1 MLTNK
6 RERARQ
12 QRAALWATRDN
23 VQRHAL
29 SMSMPWLAFVNI
41 AFALMIFFRNL
52 IFTYFDKRLLTHRA
66 VIPYIEAALIAVII
80 ISAIL
85 VIIALTPR
93 LAQGRYTLN
102 IITGL
107 LLALSLCWSLSN
119 YCFIFF
125 WTLPFAWPLLV
136 ILMTTGLTAL
146 YHHWPGITAFML
158 PLWVTA
164 LLAGIQLHYHTEI
177 RFLILWAIFTAI
189 LLYGRRILQRWYDE
203 AWDTHQENMQL
214 IQRLESIANQD
225 ALTGTANR
233 RALNAYLAAI
243 WQQKTPLALMMIDV
257 DYFKRYND
265 RYGHQAGDECLS
277 SVAQVLKMAVRA
289 EGDLVARYGGEEFV
303 VVLPGVSLAHAT
315 AIAERIQQK
324 IREAGLPHAASAVAS
339 EVTVSIGIVASDGTV
354 PIETLIAG
362 RTVRCIR
369 RKIKDVINGL
379 INPETLPGK
388 EKG

>member
-1 MLTNK
+1 MLKNK
-6 RERARQ
+6 QEQARE

-41 AFALMIFFRNL
+41 AFALMIFFRNF
-52 IFTYFDKRLLTHRA
+52 IFTYFDQKLLTHRA
-66 VIPYIEAALIAVII
+66 IIPYIEMSLIAVII
-80 ISAIL
+80 ISTIL
-85 VIIALTPR
+85 AIIAVTPR

-136 ILMTTGLTAL
+136 ILLTTGLTAL
-146 YHHWPGITAFML
+146 YHHWPGIIAFML

-164 LLAGIQLHYHTEI
+164 LLAGVQIHYDVDV
-177 RFLILWAIFTAI
+177 RFLTLWAIFTAI

-233 RALNAYLAAI
+233 RALDAFLGQL
-243 WQQKTPLALMMIDV
+243 WQQNVPLALMMIDV

-265 RYGHQAGDECLS
+265 HYGHQAGDECLS

-289 EGDLVARYGGEEFV
+289 EGDLVARYGGGEFV
-303 VVLPGVSLAHAT
+303 VALPGVSLAHAT

-324 IREAGLPHAASAVAS
+324 IHEAALPHEAS
-339 EVTVSIGIVASDGTV
+339 EVAAVVTVSIGIVASDGTV
-354 PIETLIAG
+354 PMETLIARADSALYQAKNKG
-362 RTVRCIR
+362 R
-369 RKIKDVINGL
+369 NQWSY
-379 INPETLPGK
+379 
-388 EKG
+388 

>member
-1 MLTNK
+1 M
-6 RERARQ
+6 
-12 QRAALWATRDN
+12 
-23 VQRHAL
+23 
-29 SMSMPWLAFVNI
+29 
-41 AFALMIFFRNL
+41 
-52 IFTYFDKRLLTHRA
+52 
-66 VIPYIEAALIAVII
+66 
-80 ISAIL
+80 
-85 VIIALTPR
+85 
-93 LAQGRYTLN
+93 N

-289 EGDLVARYGGEEFV
+289 EGDLVARYGGEEFAV
-303 VVLPGVSLAHAT
+303 VFP
-315 AIAERIQQK
+315 AEHIDNARTLLETWRINVERRTW
-324 IREAGLPHAASAVAS
+324 REDGLTVTFSAGLGEWNMEPLDKLV
-339 EVTVSIGIVASDGTV
+339 VSVDEA
-354 PIETLIAG
+354 LYKA
-362 RTVRCIR
+362 
-369 RKIKDVINGL
+369 KQQ
-379 INPETLPGK
+379 GK
-388 EKG
+388 NRILRA

>member
-6 RERARQ
+6 RERAWQ

-354 PIETLIAG
+354 PIETLIARADSALYQAKNKG
-362 RTVRCIR
+362 R
-369 RKIKDVINGL
+369 NQWSY
-379 INPETLPGK
+379 
-388 EKG
+388 

>member
-12 QRAALWATRDN
+12 QRTALWATRDD

-29 SMSMPWLAFVNI
+29 SMSLPWLAFVNI
-41 AFALMIFFRNL
+41 AFALMIFSRNF
-52 IFTYFDKRLLTHRA
+52 IFTYFDKKLLTHQA
-66 VIPYIEAALIAVII
+66 VIPYIEIALIAVII

-85 VIIALTPR
+85 VIIAITPR

-102 IITGL
+102 IITAL
-107 LLALSLCWSLSN
+107 LLVLSLCWSLSN

-125 WTLPFAWPLLV
+125 WALPFAWPLLV
-136 ILMTTGLTAL
+136 ILLTTGLTAL
-146 YHHWPGITAFML
+146 YHHWPGIIAFML
-158 PLWVTA
+158 PLWGTA
-164 LLAGIQLHYHTEI
+164 LLAGIQIHYHAEI
-177 RFLILWAIFTAI
+177 RFLILWTIFTAI

-233 RALNAYLAAI
+233 RALNAYLAEI
-243 WQQKTPLALMMIDV
+243 WQQNTPLSLMMIDV

-289 EGDLVARYGGEEFV
+289 EDDLVARYGGEEFV
-303 VVLPGVSLAHAT
+303 VALPRVPLVHAT

-324 IREAGLPHAASAVAS
+324 IHEAGLPHEASEVAS
-339 EVTVSIGIVASDGTV
+339 VVTVSIGIVDSDGTV
-354 PIETLIAG
+354 PMETLIARADSALYQAKNKG
-362 RTVRCIR
+362 R
-369 RKIKDVINGL
+369 NQWSY
-379 INPETLPGK
+379 
-388 EKG
+388 

>member
-12 QRAALWATRDN
+12 QRAVLWATRDN

-107 LLALSLCWSLSN
+107 LLVLSLCWSLSN

-354 PIETLIAG
+354 PIETLIARADSALYQAKNKG
-362 RTVRCIR
+362 R
-369 RKIKDVINGL
+369 NQWSY
-379 INPETLPGK
+379 
-388 EKG
+388 

>member
-203 AWDTHQENMQL
+203 AWDNHQENMQL

-354 PIETLIAG
+354 PIETLIARADSALYQAKNKG
-362 RTVRCIR
+362 R
-369 RKIKDVINGL
+369 NQWSY
-379 INPETLPGK
+379 
-388 EKG
+388 

>member
-12 QRAALWATRDN
+12 QRTALWATRDD

-29 SMSMPWLAFVNI
+29 SMSLPWLAFVNI
-41 AFALMIFFRNL
+41 AFALMIFSRNF
-52 IFTYFDKRLLTHRA
+52 IFTYFDKKLLTHQA
-66 VIPYIEAALIAVII
+66 VIPYIEIALIAVII

-85 VIIALTPR
+85 VIIAITPR

-102 IITGL
+102 IITAL
-107 LLALSLCWSLSN
+107 LLVLSLCWSLSN

-125 WTLPFAWPLLV
+125 WALPFAWPLLV
-136 ILMTTGLTAL
+136 ILLTTGLTAL
-146 YHHWPGITAFML
+146 YHHWPGIIAFML
-158 PLWVTA
+158 PLWGTA
-164 LLAGIQLHYHTEI
+164 LLAGIQIHYHAEI
-177 RFLILWAIFTAI
+177 RFLILWTIFTAI

-233 RALNAYLAAI
+233 RALNAYLAEI
-243 WQQKTPLALMMIDV
+243 WQQNTPLSLMMIDV

-277 SVAQVLKMAVRA
+277 SVAQVLKWRSGPKMIWWLAMA
-289 EGDLVARYGGEEFV
+289 ARNLWWRCLGFPWCMPPR
-303 VVLPGVSLAHAT
+303 LP
-315 AIAERIQQK
+315 
-324 IREAGLPHAASAVAS
+324 SAFS
-339 EVTVSIGIVASDGTV
+339 RKFT
-354 PIETLIAG
+354 
-362 RTVRCIR
+362 R
-369 RKIKDVINGL
+369 RRFL
-379 INPETLPGK
+379 MRHQRWRRW
-388 EKG
+388 

>member
-41 AFALMIFFRNL
+41 AFALMIFFRNF

-164 LLAGIQLHYHTEI
+164 LLAGIQLHYPTEI

-354 PIETLIAG
+354 PIETLIARADSALYQAKNKG
-362 RTVRCIR
+362 R
-369 RKIKDVINGL
+369 NQWSY
-379 INPETLPGK
+379 
-388 EKG
+388 

>member
-1 MLTNK
+1 
-6 RERARQ
+6 
-12 QRAALWATRDN
+12 DN

-41 AFALMIFFRNL
+41 AFALMIFFRNF

-354 PIETLIAG
+354 PIETLIARADSALYQAKNKG
-362 RTVRCIR
+362 R
-369 RKIKDVINGL
+369 NQWSY
-379 INPETLPGK
+379 
-388 EKG
+388 

>member
-6 RERARQ
+6 RERAPQ
-12 QRAALWATRDN
+12 PPPALWATRDN

-41 AFALMIFFRNL
+41 AFALMIFFRNF

-85 VIIALTPR
+85 VIIAVTPR

-354 PIETLIAG
+354 PIETLIARADSALYQAKNNG
-362 RTVRCIR
+362 R
-369 RKIKDVINGL
+369 NQWSY
-379 INPETLPGK
+379 
-388 EKG
+388 

>member
-12 QRAALWATRDN
+12 QRTALWATRDD

-29 SMSMPWLAFVNI
+29 SMSLPWLAFVNI
-41 AFALMIFFRNL
+41 AFALMIFSRNF
-52 IFTYFDKRLLTHRA
+52 IFTYFDKKLLTHQ
-66 VIPYIEAALIAVII
+66 VIIPYIEIALIAVII
-80 ISAIL
+80 ISGIL
-85 VIIALTPR
+85 VIIAVTPR

-102 IITGL
+102 IITAL
-107 LLALSLCWSLSN
+107 LLVLSLCWSLSN

-125 WTLPFAWPLLV
+125 WALPFAWPLLV
-136 ILMTTGLTAL
+136 ILLTTGLTAL
-146 YHHWPGITAFML
+146 YHHWPGIIAFML
-158 PLWVTA
+158 PLWGTA
-164 LLAGIQLHYHTEI
+164 LLAGIQIHYHAEI

-233 RALNAYLAAI
+233 RALNAYLAEI
-243 WQQKTPLALMMIDV
+243 WQQNTPLSLMMIDV

-289 EGDLVARYGGEEFV
+289 EDDLVARYGGEEFV
-303 VVLPGVSLAHAT
+303 VALPRVPLVHAT

-324 IREAGLPHAASAVAS
+324 IHEAALPHEASEVAS
-339 EVTVSIGIVASDGTV
+339 VVTVSIGIVDSDGTV
-354 PIETLIAG
+354 PMDTLIARADSALYQAKNKG
-362 RTVRCIR
+362 R
-369 RKIKDVINGL
+369 NQWSY
-379 INPETLPGK
+379 
-388 EKG
+388 

>member
-12 QRAALWATRDN
+12 QRTALWATRDD

-29 SMSMPWLAFVNI
+29 SMSLPWLAFVNI
-41 AFALMIFFRNL
+41 AFALMIFSRNF
-52 IFTYFDKRLLTHRA
+52 IFTYFDKKLLTHQA
-66 VIPYIEAALIAVII
+66 VIPYIEIALIAVII

-85 VIIALTPR
+85 VIIAITPR

-102 IITGL
+102 IITAL
-107 LLALSLCWSLSN
+107 LLVLSLCWSLSN

-125 WTLPFAWPLLV
+125 WALPFAWPLLV
-136 ILMTTGLTAL
+136 ILLTTGLTAL
-146 YHHWPGITAFML
+146 YHHWPGIIAFML
-158 PLWVTA
+158 PLWGTA
-164 LLAGIQLHYHTEI
+164 LLAGIQIHYHAEI
-177 RFLILWAIFTAI
+177 RFLILWTIFTAI

-233 RALNAYLAAI
+233 RALNAYLAEI
-243 WQQKTPLALMMIDV
+243 WQQNTPLSLMMIDV

-277 SVAQVLKMAVRA
+277 SVAQVLKMAVRV
-289 EGDLVARYGGEEFV
+289 EDDLVARYGGEEFV
-303 VVLPGVSLAHAT
+303 VALPRVPLVHAT

-324 IREAGLPHAASAVAS
+324 IHEAALPHEASEVAS
-339 EVTVSIGIVASDGTV
+339 VVTVSIGIVDSDGTV
-354 PIETLIAG
+354 PMETLIARADSALYQAKNKG
-362 RTVRCIR
+362 R
-369 RKIKDVINGL
+369 NQWSY
-379 INPETLPGK
+379 
-388 EKG
+388 

>member
-41 AFALMIFFRNL
+41 AFALMIFFLNF

-85 VIIALTPR
+85 VIIAVTPR
-93 LAQGRYTLN
+93 LAQGQYTLN

-354 PIETLIAG
+354 PIETLIARADSALYQAKNKG
-362 RTVRCIR
+362 R
-369 RKIKDVINGL
+369 NQWSY
-379 INPETLPGK
+379 
-388 EKG
+388 

>member
-12 QRAALWATRDN
+12 QRTALWATRDD

-29 SMSMPWLAFVNI
+29 SMSLPWLAFVNI
-41 AFALMIFFRNL
+41 AFALMIFSRNF
-52 IFTYFDKRLLTHRA
+52 IFTYFDKKLLTHQA
-66 VIPYIEAALIAVII
+66 VIPYIEIALIAVII

-85 VIIALTPR
+85 VIIAITPR
-93 LAQGRYTLN
+93 LAQGRYKLN
-102 IITGL
+102 IITAL
-107 LLALSLCWSLSN
+107 LLVLSLCWSLSN

-125 WTLPFAWPLLV
+125 WALPFAWPLLV
-136 ILMTTGLTAL
+136 ILLTTGLTAL
-146 YHHWPGITAFML
+146 YHHWPGIIAFML
-158 PLWVTA
+158 PLWGTA
-164 LLAGIQLHYHTEI
+164 LLAGIQIHYHAEI
-177 RFLILWAIFTAI
+177 RFLILWTIFTAI

-233 RALNAYLAAI
+233 RALNAYLAEI
-243 WQQKTPLALMMIDV
+243 WQQNTPLSLMMIDV

-289 EGDLVARYGGEEFV
+289 EDDLVARYGGEEFV
-303 VVLPGVSLAHAT
+303 VALPRVPLVHAT

-324 IREAGLPHAASAVAS
+324 IHEAALPHEASEVAS
-339 EVTVSIGIVASDGTV
+339 VVTVSIGIVDSDGTV
-354 PIETLIAG
+354 PMETLIARADSALYQAKNKG
-362 RTVRCIR
+362 R
-369 RKIKDVINGL
+369 NQWSY
-379 INPETLPGK
+379 
-388 EKG
+388 

>member
-12 QRAALWATRDN
+12 QRTALWATRDD

-29 SMSMPWLAFVNI
+29 SMSLPWLAFVNI
-41 AFALMIFFRNL
+41 AFALMIFSRNF
-52 IFTYFDKRLLTHRA
+52 IFTYFDKKLLTHQA
-66 VIPYIEAALIAVII
+66 VIPCIEIALIAVII

-85 VIIALTPR
+85 VIIAITPR

-102 IITGL
+102 IITAL
-107 LLALSLCWSLSN
+107 LLVLSLCWSLSN

-125 WTLPFAWPLLV
+125 WALPFAWPLLV
-136 ILMTTGLTAL
+136 ILLTTGLTAL
-146 YHHWPGITAFML
+146 YHHWPGIIAFML
-158 PLWVTA
+158 PLWGTA
-164 LLAGIQLHYHTEI
+164 LLAGIQIHYHAEI
-177 RFLILWAIFTAI
+177 RFLILWTIFTAI

-233 RALNAYLAAI
+233 RALNAYLAEI
-243 WQQKTPLALMMIDV
+243 WQQNTPLSLMMIDV

-289 EGDLVARYGGEEFV
+289 EDDLVARYGGEEFV
-303 VVLPGVSLAHAT
+303 VALPRVPLVHAT

-324 IREAGLPHAASAVAS
+324 IHEAALPHEASEVAS
-339 EVTVSIGIVASDGTV
+339 VVTVSIGIVDSDGTV
-354 PIETLIAG
+354 PMETLIARADSALYQAKNKG
-362 RTVRCIR
+362 R
-369 RKIKDVINGL
+369 NQWSY
-379 INPETLPGK
+379 
-388 EKG
+388 

>member
-12 QRAALWATRDN
+12 QRTALWATRDD

-29 SMSMPWLAFVNI
+29 SMSLPWLAFVNI
-41 AFALMIFFRNL
+41 AFALMIFSRNF
-52 IFTYFDKRLLTHRA
+52 IFTYFDKKLLTHQA
-66 VIPYIEAALIAVII
+66 VIPYIEIALIAVII

-85 VIIALTPR
+85 VIIAVTPR

-146 YHHWPGITAFML
+146 YHHWPGIIAFML
-158 PLWVTA
+158 PMWVTA
-164 LLAGIQLHYHTEI
+164 LLAGVQIHYDGEF
-177 RFLILWAIFTAI
+177 RFLTLWAIFTAI

-214 IQRLESIANQD
+214 IQRLESIANRD

-233 RALNAYLAAI
+233 RALNAFLAQL
-243 WQQKTPLALMMIDV
+243 WEQKAPLALIMIDV

-265 RYGHQAGDECLS
+265 HYGHQAGDDCLS

-289 EGDLVARYGGEEFV
+289 EDDLVARYGGEEFV
-303 VVLPGVSLAHAT
+303 VSLPGVSLAHAT
-315 AIAERIQQK
+315 VIAERIQQK
-324 IREAGLPHAASAVAS
+324 IHDAALPHEASAVAAV
-339 EVTVSIGIVASDGTV
+339 VTVSMGVVASDGTV
-354 PIETLIAG
+354 PMETLIARADSALYQAKNKG
-362 RTVRCIR
+362 R
-369 RKIKDVINGL
+369 NQWSY
-379 INPETLPGK
+379 
-388 EKG
+388 

>member
-41 AFALMIFFRNL
+41 AFALMIFFRNF

-146 YHHWPGITAFML
+146 YHHWPGITAMGDR
-158 PLWVTA
+158 
-164 LLAGIQLHYHTEI
+164 LAGGN
-177 RFLILWAIFTAI
+177 TAP
-189 LLYGRRILQRWYDE
+189 LSHRDPLFDPLGHFYRDFAVWPTYF
-203 AWDTHQENMQL
+203 A
-214 IQRLESIANQD
+214 
-225 ALTGTANR
+225 AL
-233 RALNAYLAAI
+233 
-243 WQQKTPLALMMIDV
+243 V
-257 DYFKRYND
+257 
-265 RYGHQAGDECLS
+265 
-277 SVAQVLKMAVRA
+277 
-289 EGDLVARYGGEEFV
+289 
-303 VVLPGVSLAHAT
+303 
-315 AIAERIQQK
+315 
-324 IREAGLPHAASAVAS
+324 
-339 EVTVSIGIVASDGTV
+339 
-354 PIETLIAG
+354 
-362 RTVRCIR
+362 
-369 RKIKDVINGL
+369 
-379 INPETLPGK
+379 
-388 EKG
+388 

>member
-93 LAQGRYTLN
+93 LTQGRYTLN

-354 PIETLIAG
+354 PIETLIARADSALYQAKNKG
-362 RTVRCIR
+362 R
-369 RKIKDVINGL
+369 NQWSY
-379 INPETLPGK
+379 
-388 EKG
+388 

>member
-41 AFALMIFFRNL
+41 AFALMIFFGNF

-354 PIETLIAG
+354 PIETLIARADSALYQAKNKG
-362 RTVRCIR
+362 R
-369 RKIKDVINGL
+369 NQWSY
-379 INPETLPGK
+379 
-388 EKG
+388 

>member
-12 QRAALWATRDN
+12 QRTALWATRDD

-29 SMSMPWLAFVNI
+29 SMSLPWLAFVNI
-41 AFALMIFFRNL
+41 AFALMIFSRNF
-52 IFTYFDKRLLTHRA
+52 IFTYFDKKLLTHQA
-66 VIPYIEAALIAVII
+66 VIPYIEIALIAVII

-85 VIIALTPR
+85 VIIAITPR

-102 IITGL
+102 IITAL
-107 LLALSLCWSLSN
+107 LLVLSLCWSLSN

-125 WTLPFAWPLLV
+125 WALPFAWPLLV
-136 ILMTTGLTAL
+136 ILLTTGLTAL
-146 YHHWPGITAFML
+146 YHHWPGIIAFML
-158 PLWVTA
+158 PLWGTA
-164 LLAGIQLHYHTEI
+164 LLAGIQIHYHAEI
-177 RFLILWAIFTAI
+177 RFLILWTIFTAI

-203 AWDTHQENMQL
+203 VWDTHQENMQL
-214 IQRLESIANQD
+214 IQRLESISNQD

-233 RALNAYLAAI
+233 RALNAYLAEI
-243 WQQKTPLALMMIDV
+243 WQQNTPLSLMMIDV

-289 EGDLVARYGGEEFV
+289 EDDLVARYGGEEFV
-303 VVLPGVSLAHAT
+303 VALPRVPLVHAT

-324 IREAGLPHAASAVAS
+324 IHEAALPHEASEVAS
-339 EVTVSIGIVASDGTV
+339 VVTVSIGIVDSDGTV
-354 PIETLIAG
+354 PMETLIARADSALYQAKNKG
-362 RTVRCIR
+362 R
-369 RKIKDVINGL
+369 NQWSY
-379 INPETLPGK
+379 
-388 EKG
+388 

>member
-107 LLALSLCWSLSN
+107 LLALSLCWSLSI

-354 PIETLIAG
+354 PIETLIARADSALYQAKNKG
-362 RTVRCIR
+362 R
-369 RKIKDVINGL
+369 NQWSY
-379 INPETLPGK
+379 
-388 EKG
+388 

>member
-52 IFTYFDKRLLTHRA
+52 IFTYFEKRLLTHRA

-354 PIETLIAG
+354 PIETLIARADSALYQAKNKG
-362 RTVRCIR
+362 R
-369 RKIKDVINGL
+369 NQWSY
-379 INPETLPGK
+379 
-388 EKG
+388 

>member
-80 ISAIL
+80 ISDIL

-107 LLALSLCWSLSN
+107 LLVLSLCWSLSN

-354 PIETLIAG
+354 PIETLIARADSALYQAKNKG
-362 RTVRCIR
+362 R
-369 RKIKDVINGL
+369 NQWSY
-379 INPETLPGK
+379 
-388 EKG
+388 

>member
-29 SMSMPWLAFVNI
+29 SMSLPWLAFVNI
-41 AFALMIFFRNL
+41 AFALMIFSRNF
-52 IFTYFDKRLLTHRA
+52 IFTYFDKKLLTHQA

-158 PLWVTA
+158 PLWGTA
-164 LLAGIQLHYHTEI
+164 LLAGIQIHYHAEI
-177 RFLILWAIFTAI
+177 RFLILWTIFTAI

-315 AIAERIQQK
+315 AIVERIQQK

-354 PIETLIAG
+354 PIETLIARADSALYQAKNKG
-362 RTVRCIR
+362 R
-369 RKIKDVINGL
+369 NQWSY
-379 INPETLPGK
+379 
-388 EKG
+388 

>member
-52 IFTYFDKRLLTHRA
+52 IFTFFDKRLLTHRA

-354 PIETLIAG
+354 PIETLIARADSALYQAKNKG
-362 RTVRCIR
+362 R
-369 RKIKDVINGL
+369 NQWSY
-379 INPETLPGK
+379 
-388 EKG
+388 

>member
-12 QRAALWATRDN
+12 QRTALWATRDD

-29 SMSMPWLAFVNI
+29 SMSLPWLAFVNI
-41 AFALMIFFRNL
+41 AFALMIFSRNF
-52 IFTYFDKRLLTHRA
+52 IFTYFDKKLLTHQA
-66 VIPYIEAALIAVII
+66 VIPYIEIALIAVII

-85 VIIALTPR
+85 VIIAITPC

-102 IITGL
+102 IITAL
-107 LLALSLCWSLSN
+107 LLVLSLCWSLSN

-125 WTLPFAWPLLV
+125 WALPFAWPLLV
-136 ILMTTGLTAL
+136 ILLTTGLTAL
-146 YHHWPGITAFML
+146 YHHWPGIIAFML
-158 PLWVTA
+158 PLWGTA
-164 LLAGIQLHYHTEI
+164 LLAGIQIHYHAEI
-177 RFLILWAIFTAI
+177 RFLILWTIFTAI

-233 RALNAYLAAI
+233 RALNAYLAEI
-243 WQQKTPLALMMIDV
+243 WQQNTPLSLMMIDV

-289 EGDLVARYGGEEFV
+289 EDDLVARYGGEEFV
-303 VVLPGVSLAHAT
+303 VALPRVPLVHAT

-324 IREAGLPHAASAVAS
+324 IHEAALPHEASEVAS
-339 EVTVSIGIVASDGTV
+339 VVTVSIGIVDSDGTV
-354 PIETLIAG
+354 PMETLIARADSALYQAKNKG
-362 RTVRCIR
+362 R
-369 RKIKDVINGL
+369 NQWSY
-379 INPETLPGK
+379 
-388 EKG
+388 

>member
-41 AFALMIFFRNL
+41 AFALMIFFRNF

-277 SVAQVLKMAVRA
+277 SVVQVLKMAVRA

-354 PIETLIAG
+354 PIETLIARADSALYQAKNKG
-362 RTVRCIR
+362 R
-369 RKIKDVINGL
+369 NQWSY
-379 INPETLPGK
+379 
-388 EKG
+388 

>member
-6 RERARQ
+6 RARARQ
-12 QRAALWATRDN
+12 QRTALWATRDD

-29 SMSMPWLAFVNI
+29 SMSLPWLAFVNI
-41 AFALMIFFRNL
+41 AFALMIFSRNF
-52 IFTYFDKRLLTHRA
+52 IFTYFDKKLLTHQA
-66 VIPYIEAALIAVII
+66 VIPYIEIALIAVII

-85 VIIALTPR
+85 VIIAVTPR

-102 IITGL
+102 IITAL
-107 LLALSLCWSLSN
+107 LLVLSLCWSLSN

-125 WTLPFAWPLLV
+125 WALPFAWPLLV
-136 ILMTTGLTAL
+136 ILLTTGLTAL
-146 YHHWPGITAFML
+146 YHHWPGIIAFML
-158 PLWVTA
+158 PLWGTA
-164 LLAGIQLHYHTEI
+164 LLAGIQIHYHAEI

-233 RALNAYLAAI
+233 RALNAYLAEI
-243 WQQKTPLALMMIDV
+243 WQQNTPLSLMMIDV

-289 EGDLVARYGGEEFV
+289 EDDLVARYGGEEFV
-303 VVLPGVSLAHAT
+303 VALPRVPLVHAT

-324 IREAGLPHAASAVAS
+324 IHEAALPHEASEVAS
-339 EVTVSIGIVASDGTV
+339 VVTVSIGIVDSDGTV
-354 PIETLIAG
+354 PMETLIARADSALYQAKNKG
-362 RTVRCIR
+362 R
-369 RKIKDVINGL
+369 NQWSY
-379 INPETLPGK
+379 
-388 EKG
+388 

>member
-12 QRAALWATRDN
+12 QRTALWATRDD

-29 SMSMPWLAFVNI
+29 SMSLPWLAFVNI
-41 AFALMIFFRNL
+41 AFALMIFSRNF
-52 IFTYFDKRLLTHRA
+52 IFTYFDKKLLTHQA
-66 VIPYIEAALIAVII
+66 VIPYIEIALIAVII

-85 VIIALTPR
+85 VIIAITPR

-102 IITGL
+102 IITAL
-107 LLALSLCWSLSN
+107 LLVLSLCWSLSN

-125 WTLPFAWPLLV
+125 WALPFAWPLLV
-136 ILMTTGLTAL
+136 ILLTTGLTAL
-146 YHHWPGITAFML
+146 YHHWPGIIAFML
-158 PLWVTA
+158 PLWGTA
-164 LLAGIQLHYHTEI
+164 LLAGIQIHYHAEI

-203 AWDTHQENMQL
+203 AWYTHQENMQL

-233 RALNAYLAAI
+233 RALNAYLAEI
-243 WQQKTPLALMMIDV
+243 WQQNTPLSLMMIDV

-289 EGDLVARYGGEEFV
+289 EDDLVARYGGEEFV
-303 VVLPGVSLAHAT
+303 VALPRVPLVHAT

-324 IREAGLPHAASAVAS
+324 IHEAALPHEASEVAS
-339 EVTVSIGIVASDGTV
+339 VVTVSIGIVDSDGTV
-354 PIETLIAG
+354 PMETLIARADSALYQAKNKG
-362 RTVRCIR
+362 R
-369 RKIKDVINGL
+369 NQWSY
-379 INPETLPGK
+379 
-388 EKG
+388 

>member
-12 QRAALWATRDN
+12 QRTALWATRDD

-29 SMSMPWLAFVNI
+29 SMSLPWLAFVNI
-41 AFALMIFFRNL
+41 AFALMIFSRNF
-52 IFTYFDKRLLTHRA
+52 IFTYFDKKLLTHQ
-66 VIPYIEAALIAVII
+66 VIIPYIEIALIAVII

-85 VIIALTPR
+85 VIIAVTPR

-102 IITGL
+102 IITAL
-107 LLALSLCWSLSN
+107 LLVLSLCWSLSN

-125 WTLPFAWPLLV
+125 WALPFAWPLLV
-136 ILMTTGLTAL
+136 ILLTTGLTAL
-146 YHHWPGITAFML
+146 YHHWPGIIAFML
-158 PLWVTA
+158 PLWGTA
-164 LLAGIQLHYHTEI
+164 LLAGIQIHYHAEI

-233 RALNAYLAAI
+233 RALNAYLAEI
-243 WQQKTPLALMMIDV
+243 WQQNTPLSLMMIDV

-289 EGDLVARYGGEEFV
+289 EDDLVARYGGEEFV
-303 VVLPGVSLAHAT
+303 VALPRVHLVHAT

-324 IREAGLPHAASAVAS
+324 IHEAALPHEASEVAS
-339 EVTVSIGIVASDGTV
+339 VVTVSIGIVDSDGTV
-354 PIETLIAG
+354 PMDTLIARADSALYQAKNKG
-362 RTVRCIR
+362 R
-369 RKIKDVINGL
+369 NQWSY
-379 INPETLPGK
+379 
-388 EKG
+388 

>member
-12 QRAALWATRDN
+12 QRTALWATRDD

-29 SMSMPWLAFVNI
+29 SMSLPWLAFVNI
-41 AFALMIFFRNL
+41 AFALMIFSRNF
-52 IFTYFDKRLLTHRA
+52 IFTYFDKKLLTHQA
-66 VIPYIEAALIAVII
+66 VIPYIEIALIAVII

-85 VIIALTPR
+85 VIIAVTPR

-102 IITGL
+102 IITAL
-107 LLALSLCWSLSN
+107 LLVLSLCWSLSN

-125 WTLPFAWPLLV
+125 WALPFAWPLLV
-136 ILMTTGLTAL
+136 ILLTTGLTAL
-146 YHHWPGITAFML
+146 YHHWPGIIAFML
-158 PLWVTA
+158 PLWGTA
-164 LLAGIQLHYHTEI
+164 LLAGIQIHYHAEI

-233 RALNAYLAAI
+233 RALNAYLAEI
-243 WQQKTPLALMMIDV
+243 WQQNTPLSLMMIDV

-277 SVAQVLKMAVRA
+277 SVAQMLKMAVRA
-289 EGDLVARYGGEEFV
+289 EDDLVARYGGEEFV
-303 VVLPGVSLAHAT
+303 VALPRVPLVHAT

-324 IREAGLPHAASAVAS
+324 IHEAALPHEASEVAS
-339 EVTVSIGIVASDGTV
+339 VVTVSIGIVDSDGTV
-354 PIETLIAG
+354 PMETLIARADSALYQAKNKG
-362 RTVRCIR
+362 R
-369 RKIKDVINGL
+369 NQWSY
-379 INPETLPGK
+379 
-388 EKG
+388 

>member
-107 LLALSLCWSLSN
+107 LLVLSLCWSLSN

-324 IREAGLPHAASAVAS
+324 IPEAGLPHAASAVAS

-354 PIETLIAG
+354 PIETLIARADSALYQAKNKG
-362 RTVRCIR
+362 R
-369 RKIKDVINGL
+369 NQWSY
-379 INPETLPGK
+379 
-388 EKG
+388 

>member
-29 SMSMPWLAFVNI
+29 SMSMPWLAFVTI
-41 AFALMIFFRNL
+41 AFALMIFFRNF

-354 PIETLIAG
+354 PIETLIARADRALYQAKNKG
-362 RTVRCIR
+362 R
-369 RKIKDVINGL
+369 NQWSY
-379 INPETLPGK
+379 
-388 EKG
+388 

>member
-12 QRAALWATRDN
+12 QRTALWATRDD

-29 SMSMPWLAFVNI
+29 SMSLPWLAFVNI
-41 AFALMIFFRNL
+41 AFALMIFSRNF
-52 IFTYFDKRLLTHRA
+52 IFTYFDKKLLTHQA
-66 VIPYIEAALIAVII
+66 VIPYIEIALIAVII

-85 VIIALTPR
+85 VIIAVTPR

-102 IITGL
+102 IITAL
-107 LLALSLCWSLSN
+107 LLVLSLCWSLSN

-125 WTLPFAWPLLV
+125 WALPFAWPLLV
-136 ILMTTGLTAL
+136 ILLTTGLTAL
-146 YHHWPGITAFML
+146 YHHWPGIIAFML
-158 PLWVTA
+158 PLWGTA
-164 LLAGIQLHYHTEI
+164 LLAGIQIHYHAEI

-233 RALNAYLAAI
+233 RALNAYLAEI
-243 WQQKTPLALMMIDV
+243 WQQNTPLSLMMIDV

-289 EGDLVARYGGEEFV
+289 EDDLVARYGGEEFV
-303 VVLPGVSLAHAT
+303 VALPRVPLVHAI

-324 IREAGLPHAASAVAS
+324 IHEAALPHEASEVAS
-339 EVTVSIGIVASDGTV
+339 VVTVSIGIVDSDGTV
-354 PIETLIAG
+354 PMETLIARADSALYQAKNKG
-362 RTVRCIR
+362 R
-369 RKIKDVINGL
+369 NQWSY
-379 INPETLPGK
+379 
-388 EKG
+388 